1 MKLIPKS
8 SMEFRFCGTAQLLY
22 RAYIA
27 PEGKQLIKRLEGVGK
42 DVIYVS
48 IHRLFSQRSKIK

>member
-1 MKLIPKS
+1 
-8 SMEFRFCGTAQLLY
+8 MEFRFCGTAQLLY